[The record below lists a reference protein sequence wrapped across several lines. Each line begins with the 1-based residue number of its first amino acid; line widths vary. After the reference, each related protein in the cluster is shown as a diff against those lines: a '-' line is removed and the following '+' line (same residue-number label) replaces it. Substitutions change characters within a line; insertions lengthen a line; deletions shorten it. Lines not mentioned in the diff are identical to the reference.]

1 MTGRRP
7 TRPAASDA
15 TSTADLALRGMAAH
29 RQGGTDEDG
38 VASVWTVLSASGV
51 FLLLLGLVFDGG
63 SAVDARAEAKR
74 AAEQAA
80 RAGADELQGVRS
92 HQESVDT
99 HAAQARARQVLAQAG
114 WTGTVTVN
122 GLDVTV
128 TITDTSDNVFLGAV
142 GLPSF
147 PVDVTGSAT
156 SITGPQEP
164 TN

>member
-1 MTGRRP
+1 
-7 TRPAASDA
+7 
-15 TSTADLALRGMAAH
+15 
-29 RQGGTDEDG
+29 
-38 VASVWTVLSASGV
+38 VWTVLSASGV

-92 HQESVDT
+92 HQESVNS
-99 HAAQARARQVLAQAG
+99 HAAQARARQVLAHAG

-128 TITDTSDNVFLGAV
+128 TITDSSDNVFLGAI

-156 SITGPQEP
+156 SITGPQQP

>member
-1 MTGRRP
+1 MTAPRT
-7 TRPAASDA
+7 TRPASES
-15 TSTADLALRGMAAH
+15 TSTADLATPQLAAP
-29 RQGGTDEDG
+29 RRRDTDQRG
-38 VASVWTVLSASGV
+38 VASVWTVLAASGV

-92 HQESVDT
+92 HQESVNS

-114 WTGTVTVN
+114 WSGIVTVN

-128 TITDTSDNVFLGAV
+128 TVTDSSDNVFLGAI

-164 TN
+164 GN